1 MATIKERIARLEGQR
16 NQGQPID
23 GVFVHEYDLTPDEI
37 RAEYERQFPGE
48 SYDDVIWVEPKP

>member
-23 GVFVHEYDLTPDEI
+23 GFFIHEYDLTPDEI
-37 RAEYERQFPGE
+37 RSEYECQHPGE
-48 SYDDVIWVEPKP
+48 NYDDVVFVEAKT